1 MAIRN
6 KKDFWAGVM
15 FIVTGVFFMAFSQ
28 QYQMGTAAK
37 MGPAYFPTVLGGL
50 MAFLGILLAIPAVR
64 RSAPESHVEPFKF
77 KVIFTILA
85 AVAAYALTL
94 PTLGFIVALF
104 LLVIISSFASHE
116 FSWKV
121 TLISAVVLL
130 IGSWL
135 VFVKGLELQ
144 FPFLPVFLTR

>member
-1 MAIRN
+1 MTIRN

-15 FIVTGVFFMAFSQ
+15 FIVTGVMFMAFSQ

-50 MAFLGILLAIPAVR
+50 MAFLGLLLAAPAVR
-64 RSAPESHVEPFKF
+64 SSAPETHVERFKP

-94 PTLGFIVALF
+94 PTLGFIVSLF
-104 LLVIISSFASHE
+104 LLVIISSLASHE
-116 FSWKV
+116 FSWKA

-144 FPFLPVFLTR
+144 FPFLPVFFTR

>member
-6 KKDFWAGVM
+6 KRDFWAGVM
-15 FIVTGVFFMAFSQ
+15 FIITGVMFMVLSQ

-50 MAFLGILLAIPAVR
+50 MAFLGLLLAVPAVR
-64 RSAPESHVEPFKF
+64 ISAPKTEVDPFKF
-77 KVIFTILA
+77 KVIGTILA
-85 AVAAYALTL
+85 AVGAYALTL
-94 PTLGFIVALF
+94 PTLGFIVSLF

-116 FSWKV
+116 FSWKS

>member
-15 FIVTGVFFMAFSQ
+15 FIVTGLLFMAFSQ

-50 MAFLGILLAIPAVR
+50 MAVLGLMLAVPAVR
-64 RSAPESHVEPFKF
+64 LSAPETRVEPFRF
-77 KVIFTILA
+77 KVILTILA

-94 PTLGFIVALF
+94 PTLGFIVSLF
-104 LLVIISSFASHE
+104 LLVIIASWASHE
-116 FSWKV
+116 FSWKA
-121 TLISAVVLL
+121 TLIACVVLL

>member
-15 FIVTGVFFMAFSQ
+15 FIVTGMLFMAFSQ

-50 MAFLGILLAIPAVR
+50 MAVLGLMLAVPAVR
-64 RSAPESHVEPFKF
+64 MNATETRVEPFRF
-77 KVIFTILA
+77 KVIGTILA

-94 PTLGFIVALF
+94 PTLGFIVSLF
-104 LLVIISSFASHE
+104 LLVVIASLASHE
-116 FSWKV
+116 FSWKS

>member
-6 KKDFWAGVM
+6 KRDFWSGVM
-15 FIVTGVFFMAFSQ
+15 FIVTGVMFMVLSQ

-50 MAFLGILLAIPAVR
+50 MAFLGLLLAIPSVR
-64 RSAPESHVEPFKF
+64 ARAPETHIEPFKF
-77 KVIFTILA
+77 KVILTILA
-85 AVAAYALTL
+85 AVAGYAIAL

-104 LLVIISSFASHE
+104 LLVIVSSFASHE
-116 FSWKV
+116 FSWKA

>member
-1 MAIRN
+1 MRIRN
-6 KKDFWAGVM
+6 KRDFWSGVM
-15 FIVTGVFFMAFSQ
+15 FVITGIGFMALSQ

-50 MAFLGILLAIPAVR
+50 MAVLGLMLSLPAVR
-64 RSAPESHVEPFKF
+64 LSAPETRIEPFKF
-77 KVIFTILA
+77 KVILTILL

-94 PTLGFIVALF
+94 PKLGFIVSLF
-104 LLVIISSFASHE
+104 LLVVISSMASHE
-116 FSWKV
+116 FTWKT